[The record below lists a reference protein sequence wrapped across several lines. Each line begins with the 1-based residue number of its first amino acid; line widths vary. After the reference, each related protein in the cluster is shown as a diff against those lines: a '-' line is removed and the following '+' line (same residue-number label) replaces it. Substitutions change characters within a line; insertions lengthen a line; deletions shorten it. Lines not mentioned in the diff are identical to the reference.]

1 MLSIALAFQQ
11 CTTERDALMAIFN
24 TNGGILWTG
33 AGLWGT
39 GAPVCSWQ
47 GVTCQNSVV
56 VGLDLS
62 GFGLTGI
69 LTPDIQ
75 CLKFLKSLHL
85 NNNSLASE
93 IPTALCALQNLQYFQ
108 ANSAGFTGV
117 IPACVCTMQHIMY
130 FYVDNNTLSGQIPTC
145 VGNMTY
151 LREMHLKCNS
161 LNGTIPTGFDT
172 LVYLTE
178 LRVNCNVNL
187 NCSSALS
194 TKSNFIF
201 ICGDIDCQDCIISG
215 NSCPLYIDI
224 PNCPRYVP
232 IA

>member
-1 MLSIALAFQQ
+1 MLSIALAFANALPK
-11 CTTERDALMAIFN
+11 ERPHGHLQY
-24 TNGGILWTG
+24 NGGILWTG
-33 AGLWGT
+33 AGLLGYR
-39 GAPVCSWQ
+39 SSRLLMQ

-151 LREMHLKCNS
+151 LREMAEMQLSQRNHPNWLRHPCLPHRLRQTATQASTAPAPSPPS
-161 LNGTIPTGFDT
+161 LTSS
-172 LVYLTE
+172 
-178 LRVNCNVNL
+178 
-187 NCSSALS
+187 SSAVIS
-194 TKSNFIF
+194 TAKIASFLATAARSTSTF
-201 ICGDIDCQDCIISG
+201 QTAQDMSQ
-215 NSCPLYIDI
+215 SLE
-224 PNCPRYVP
+224 
-232 IA
+232 